1 MSQDTVYISAAE
13 TGLVKWDEF
22 RKPPYSA
29 QDYLDAYNNGQRMVQ
44 AFMTA
49 NANGAS
55 KVVLERGNYPLCY
68 VNDLKSIAKLTHN
81 NLITGTT
88 NLTIDGN
95 GSCTFTIFDSV
106 NRSPYHT
113 GEGAATLKPY
123 QLSGAQFWLEHNTNL
138 TIKGFNLRG
147 DQYMR
152 SWITGEKEI
161 EQTYGIVVG
170 INNINTKIDIVG
182 HGFRGD
188 AITSKD
194 NRLGVYSLTNGYDGG
209 DWLKGGLSTTN
220 GDEIIETGAYRTRVM
235 DMREKTIYRNAVQL
249 MTLGNAGAMQ
259 NREDAMRA
267 FFYDENNVLISTE
280 LVWQAE
286 FIYLPVNCVF
296 MRIVA
301 YGDERTEDTVGY
313 GVYIFL
319 YTGCSNHALV
329 KGEYF
334 ANMRGA
340 VSNLC
345 NNTIVDADIHD
356 NGTTKYGFPI
366 YSDTTRYGV
375 NFEDS
380 YYSKLTVKGSIRN
393 GGSAILCNARRL
405 DVDCDIKNMQYTAL
419 GLFGTKEVNALG
431 GVITNS
437 SSVMSLLPEIGY
449 TLKRFVK
456 LKNLTV
462 RNSALYGDYS
472 NSEGLTLDV
481 SDNTFDGCTV
491 SLKGND
497 NNLIFNNNTVK
508 AIKTLVGS
516 KPYTIERALSSV
528 GNTVDISQDSKYGV
542 NNTISL
548 DAKKS
553 NSNLIVNKNT
563 TEITL
568 GEVQTGRTLKL
579 NGFEYEGLS
588 GTPSVPYLVKSA
600 GFPGEVFQAN
610 ITDCKFT
617 NGYLRL
623 GTVLQRDYCD
633 SVFTFDNTVFAQQ
646 DATKTHFL
654 EVALRESLTTGVHKI
669 IFKNCEFNLPSTTT
683 SVLRIAYAIVGK
695 LDILFIDCTFIK
707 DTPTTERLKVIYSGN
722 RANITAR
729 GQGCRFINVG
739 A

>member
-13 TGLVKWDEF
+13 VGLVKWSEF

-68 VNDLKSIAKLTHN
+68 VNDLKYISKLTHN

-88 NLTIDGN
+88 DLTIDGN

-113 GEGAATLKPY
+113 GEGAANLEPY

-138 TIKGFNLRG
+138 NIKGFNLRG
-147 DQYMR
+147 DQYNR
-152 SWITGEKEI
+152 TWVTGEEDI

-170 INNINTKIDIVG
+170 INNINTKIDVVG

-188 AITSKD
+188 AVTGTD
-194 NRLGVYSLTNGYDGG
+194 NRTILYSLTNGFNEG
-209 DWLKGGLSTTN
+209 DWLKGGLSASN
-220 GDEIIETGAYRTRVM
+220 GAEIVETGAYRTRIM
-235 DMREKTIYRNAVQL
+235 DLRDKTVYRNAVQL
-249 MTLGNAGAMQ
+249 MTIGNAGAMT

-267 FFYDENNVLISTE
+267 FFYDENSVLISTE

-286 FIYLPVNCVF
+286 FIYLPVNCAF

-301 YGDERTEDTVGY
+301 YGDERTDATVGY
-313 GVYIFL
+313 GKYVHL
-319 YTGCSNHALV
+319 YTGCSNHAEI

-334 ANMRGA
+334 ANHRGA

-356 NGTTKYGFPI
+356 NGTLKYGFPH
-366 YSDTTRYGV
+366 YDDPTRYGV

-380 YYSKLTVKGSIRN
+380 YYNKLTVKGSIRN

-405 DVDCDIKNMQYTAL
+405 DVDCDIKNMQYSAVSV
-419 GLFGTKEVNALG
+419 FGTKEVNVLG
-431 GVITNS
+431 GVITNVG
-437 SSVMSLLPEIGY
+437 SVLGIKEELGY
-449 TLKRFVK
+449 KLRRFIK
-456 LKNLTV
+456 FKNVTV
-462 RNSALYGDYS
+462 RNSALYGDYE
-472 NSEGLTLDV
+472 NTEDMTLDI
-481 SDNTFDGCTV
+481 SNNTFDSCTV
-491 SLKGND
+491 NLKGND
-497 NNLIFNNNTVK
+497 NNLIFNNNIAKT
-508 AIKTLVGS
+508 IKTLTSSTPFAVDG
-516 KPYTIERALSSV
+516 ALSCI
-528 GNTVDISQDSKYGV
+528 GNIVDISQDSEYS
-542 NNTISL
+542 NNSMVGIA
-548 DAKKS
+548 AKKS
-553 NSNLIVNKNT
+553 SSNLIINKNT
-563 TEITL
+563 TDITL
-568 GEVQTGRTLKL
+568 GTPVSGKVLRLTGY
-579 NGFEYEGLS
+579 EYEGLS

-600 GFPGEVFQAN
+600 GFSGEVFKAN
-610 ITDCKFT
+610 ITDCKFI

-623 GTVLQRDYCD
+623 GTVFQRDYCD
-633 SVFTFDNTVFAQQ
+633 SIVTIENTVFAQQ
-646 DATKTHFL
+646 DATKTHHI

-669 IFKNCEFNLPSTTT
+669 IFKNCEFNLPKTTT
-683 SVLRIAYAIVGK
+683 SIIRIPYAILGQ
-695 LDILFIDCTFIK
+695 LELIFIDCTFIK
-707 DTPTTERLKVIYSGN
+707 DTPTTERLKVIYGGKITN
-722 RANITAR
+722 VTAR
-729 GQGCRFINVG
+729 GQGCRFVNID

>member
-22 RKPPYSA
+22 RKPPYSE

-44 AFMTA
+44 AFMDA

-88 NLTIDGN
+88 DLTIDGN

-113 GEGAATLKPY
+113 GEGAATLAPY

-138 TIKGFNLRG
+138 NIKGFNLRG

-152 SWITGEKEI
+152 SWITGEKNI
-161 EQTYGIVVG
+161 EQTYGIIVG
-170 INNINTKIDIVG
+170 INNINTEIDVVG

-188 AITSKD
+188 VISGKD
-194 NRLGVYSLTNGYDGG
+194 NRLGVYSLTNGFDGG
-209 DWLKGGLSTTN
+209 DWLKGGLDATS
-220 GDEIIETGAYRTRVM
+220 GSEVEEVGAYRTRVM

-249 MTLGNAGAMQ
+249 MTLGNAGAMT

-301 YGDERTEDTVGY
+301 YGDERTTDTVGY

-334 ANMRGA
+334 ANHRGA

-356 NGTTKYGFPI
+356 NGTLKYGFPH
-366 YSDTTRYGV
+366 YADATRYGV

-405 DVDCDIKNMQYTAL
+405 DVDCDIKNMKYSAISAS
-419 GLFGTKEVNALG
+419 GTKEVNVKG
-431 GVITNS
+431 GVVDSVGQVFS
-437 SSVMSLLPEIGY
+437 SKADLGY
-449 TLKRFVK
+449 ALKRFVH
-456 LKNLTV
+456 LKNVTF
-462 RNSALYGDYS
+462 RNSSFYGDYS
-472 NSEGLTLDV
+472 STEGLTLDI
-481 SDNTFDGCTV
+481 DNNIFDSCTV
-491 SLKGND
+491 SLSGNG
-497 NNLIFNNNTVK
+497 NNLNFNKNTIKTVK
-508 AIKTLVGS
+508 SLVGS
-516 KPYTIERALSSV
+516 VPFSVTGAAQALDNFIDVS
-528 GNTVDISQDSKYGV
+528 TDSDYFV
-542 NNTISL
+542 NRTISL
-548 DAKKS
+548 SATSSARNIVVKNKSTDSVIGLTRSGEITTVNGTEYQILSGLITLLYLKKS
-553 NSNLIVNKNT
+553 EG
-563 TEITL
+563 TE
-568 GEVQTGRTLKL
+568 
-579 NGFEYEGLS
+579 N
-588 GTPSVPYLVKSA
+588 
-600 GFPGEVFQAN
+600 EVFEAK
-610 ITDCKFT
+610 IKDCTFI
-617 NGYLRL
+617 NGYLML
-623 GTVLQRDYCD
+623 GNISNGDLCSSAV
-633 SVFTFDNTVFAQQ
+633 SIENTVFYQN
-646 DATKTHFL
+646 DVEKTHSIKI
-654 EVALRESLTTGVHKI
+654 AIRDAITTGVHEI
-669 IFKNCEFNLPSTTT
+669 VFKNCEFNLPSSTT
-683 SVLRIAYAIVGK
+683 SLIRIGYP
-695 LDILFIDCTFIK
+695 ILGRLNITFIDCTFIK
-707 DTPTTERLKVIYSGN
+707 DTPTTERLKVIDGGN
-722 RANITAR
+722 RTNVTAR
-729 GQGCRFINVG
+729 AQGCRFVNVDP
-739 A
+739 